1 MGVPPGLQ
9 VHFYHFYGY
18 EVYNRTRTHT
28 RTCRARYGYR
38 CKVMATGRE
47 RIFMYPM
54 DAPVSH
60 AVFALASSQVTYY
73 VRDVP
78 ELRTTMLRG

>member
-47 RIFMYPM
+47 RIFMYPLI
-54 DAPVSH
+54 PLS
-60 AVFALASSQVTYY
+60 
-73 VRDVP
+73 P
-78 ELRTTMLRG
+78 NGRTCQSRCICTSL